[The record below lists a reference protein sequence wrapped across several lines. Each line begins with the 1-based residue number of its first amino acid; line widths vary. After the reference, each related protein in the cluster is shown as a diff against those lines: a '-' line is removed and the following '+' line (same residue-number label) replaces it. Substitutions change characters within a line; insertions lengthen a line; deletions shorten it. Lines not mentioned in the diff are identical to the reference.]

1 VTAPGGAV
9 PGAVPLATVPAGLT
23 QTGPAGV
30 RAPAPGGFGTGQ
42 PPGAPRDSFAQPPVP
57 VGTPIAPGGPLGT
70 LASLPPL
77 ISGLFY
83 GGILVIA
90 LGAGL
95 AIWSILNGTGWRP
108 R

>member
-1 VTAPGGAV
+1 VPPASTALPAPGGAV
-9 PGAVPLATVPAGLT
+9 PGAVPLATVPSGL
-23 QTGPAGV
+23 
-30 RAPAPGGFGTGQ
+30 
-42 PPGAPRDSFAQPPVP
+42 PVP

-83 GGILVIA
+83 GGIIVIA